1 MFPLHRIAQITF
13 SLDRVTSL
21 TFLQSSH
28 FFRTKST
35 FTLSPQPTKKTK
47 DGRPITRSI
56 YVANIPWKTKW
67 TYLTA
72 LFSEFG
78 PVHKV
83 HMPRRDQGR
92 GPIIGYAFITMN
104 FDDAKKAVAKLD
116 GFNFNGRPLSV
127 SLQRSTPYVSMHY
140 TNKPRISIS
149 DAEAEERFPYVKV

>member
-1 MFPLHRIAQITF
+1 MFSLHRITKATF
-13 SLDRVTSL
+13 PLGRVPGLTSL
-21 TFLQSSH
+21 PPFH

-35 FTLSPQPTKKTK
+35 LTPRSTKTTK
-47 DGRPITRSI
+47 DGQPVTRSI

-104 FDDAKKAVAKLD
+104 FDDAVKAVTNLD
-116 GFNFNGRPLSV
+116 GFEFNGRPLSV

-140 TNKPRISIS
+140 TNKPRVSIS
-149 DAEAEERFPYVKV
+149 DAEAEEQFPYVKV